1 MTNEFLPIPAEGK
14 KYHSEVDG
22 SEYLVTHVELDP
34 QSSYV
39 EATSLS
45 TYNMVE
51 FEPDDWNNLNFTII
65 DSEPIPS
72 VEEEH
77 DTHEDEEATNQ
88 EMQAETPSLNVE
100 PDNTQ
105 VDPKLNRLH
114 LFLHNKPLE
123 KMPFNFP
130 ETVFQFKTEREE
142 QIKDNDVLENDVENY
157 INENFYKREIEERRE
172 QGRKKENRSNFFNE
186 LLWTCAGVD
195 KPLIRMCP
203 QDKAKKAGIG
213 GTILFTALMAVL
225 SGTLVVKTMF
235 PNAALLPSI
244 CFGLFWGALIFNLDR
259 YMTNSMYSDGTSLIT
274 FMEFRSAFPRFLI
287 AIFLGIVI
295 STPIELQMFKGE
307 ISKHIVEL
315 QEDELRAQDE
325 NFHAKGEIDA
335 LQQRKNNLQ
344 EQRDKLSA
352 EQSEVQK
359 LYTEEVFKG
368 GPGRVRGEGP
378 VALALKGQI
387 SDYQAKIDA
396 IDNQISDIN
405 NGIDG
410 YQQEKSQI
418 SEKKAEVTIGIG
430 PQLKSL
436 FAITKSGA
444 LMWTRFFLMLFFIV
458 LELIPVLSKMMAEN
472 GEYEK
477 FLEAESDAVA
487 WKLQIKKFNL
497 QNLIR
502 SGKLHRYER
511 QILSVNDD
519 RHGRKE
525 RKKRDSGLDNDET
538 MNEGDLIF
546 QKHDYLFENKRR
558 VEEANHNVIERA
570 VSLVED
576 YTIEL
581 MTGIFHDIHPAN
593 SPRSQHHDVS
603 DDAVEI

>member
-45 TYNMVE
+45 TNNMVE
-51 FEPDDWNNLNFTII
+51 FEPDDWNNLNFTMI

-123 KMPFNFP
+123 KMPFDFP
-130 ETVFQFKTEREE
+130 ETVFQFKTERED
-142 QIKDNDVLENDVENY
+142 QIKENDVLETDVENY

-172 QGRKKENRSNFFNE
+172 QGRKKENHSNLFNE
-186 LLWTCAGVD
+186 FLWTCAGVD

-213 GTILFTALMAVL
+213 GTILFTALMAAL
-225 SGTLVVKTMF
+225 SGTLVVSTMF
-235 PNAALLPSI
+235 PNTSLFWCLA
-244 CFGLFWGALIFNLDR
+244 FGLFWGALIFNLDR
-259 YMTNSMYSDGTSLIT
+259 YMTNSMYTDGTSRIT
-274 FMEFRSAFPRFLI
+274 RKEWLSALPRIII
-287 AIFLGIVI
+287 AIILGTVI
-295 STPIELQMFKGE
+295 STPIELRLFEGE
-307 ISKHIVEL
+307 INKQIQNEQLNDNNTRNASFQFRDRL
-315 QEDELRAQDE
+315 
-325 NFHAKGEIDA
+325 DA
-335 LQQRKNNLQ
+335 LYQQRAYLQNVINKNTHDADSLNI
-344 EQRDKLSA
+344 RASD
-352 EQSEVQK
+352 
-359 LYTEEVFKG
+359 
-368 GPGRVRGEGP
+368 EGQG
-378 VALALKGQI
+378 LHGQI
-387 SDYQAKIDA
+387 GQGPRYKSIKDA
-396 IDNQISDIN
+396 EIVLRNSIIELKEGLKDVQEEIKSLEEKRDQDNIVVN
-405 NGIDG
+405 
-410 YQQEKSQI
+410 EK
-418 SEKKAEVTIGIG
+418 EVGIG
-430 PQLKSL
+430 PQLKTL
-436 FAITKSGA
+436 YKITSA
-444 LMWTRFFLMLFFIV
+444 DTLLYVRVFIWLFFVILEIV
-458 LELIPVLSKMMAEN
+458 PVLSKMMAEN

-581 MTGIFHDIHPAN
+581 MTGIFHDIYPAN

-603 DDAVEI
+603 DDAVEIQ